1 MPTQDGDT
9 PDLFNEIFC
18 LDLDWGFNGGQEFE
32 LRELQA
38 FDDLCQELAKR
49 LSSSKLEA
57 AIWFLS
63 QARHSVRADLP
74 DESLFQ
80 PLSLSDDQK
89 RRLRELMTYPA
100 FDEAFELIRGASA
113 DGAVLE
119 TLFRRYDR
127 DALFDA
133 LLRAERLSLRA
144 GGLNQRSVSII
155 IERLQHHKP
164 RIVDNIVESKSVLI
178 NRLGPTI
185 GSMAGMARIS
195 VRLSDRQA
203 PNRKVTLKSIRNLAR
218 AKEKV
223 IGLATLWA
231 DALPL
236 LVARDW
242 NIAGVFST
250 AAGATVAALL
260 PRGDD

>member
-1 MPTQDGDT
+1 LAGSDEDI
-9 PDLFNEIFC
+9 PDLLNDIFC
-18 LDLDWGFNGGQEFE
+18 LDLDWSFNGSREFE

-38 FDDLCQELAKR
+38 FDDLCQELARR

-63 QARHSVRADLP
+63 QARHSIRGDLP
-74 DESLFQ
+74 DELLFR
-80 PLSLSDDQK
+80 PLCLTDDQK

-100 FDEAFELIRGASA
+100 FDEAFEIARGASR

-119 TLFRRYDR
+119 TLFRKHDQ
-127 DALFDA
+127 DVLFEALV
-133 LLRAERLSLRA
+133 RAERLVLREA
-144 GGLNQRSVSII
+144 GLNQRSVSII
-155 IERLQHHKP
+155 IERISHHRV
-164 RIVDNIVESKSVLI
+164 RIIRNIVESRSVLI
-178 NRLGPTI
+178 NRLGPAI
-185 GSMAGMARIS
+185 GAMGSMARVS
-195 VRLSDRQA
+195 VRLSDRRA
-203 PNRKVTLKSIRNLAR
+203 ANRKVTLRSVRNLVR

-223 IGLATLWA
+223 IGLATLWG

-236 LVARDW
+236 LVSRDW